1 MISLRAARK
10 CSFSISDG
18 QVPTK
23 QDTYRAFPKIPW
35 QRQGSFRRS
44 PSSQIKFLPLVIASS
59 IRSVMLGKNG
69 RKDSREMTNPGAPW
83 QICIRCFPPLPSPS
97 FVGQLP
103 SLCCRF
109 NKRSSL
115 LLANDRFAKFGSVR
129 ISCVRIPISPWATPI
144 YRFSCQ
150 VQSGPAAMMRS
161 MILFLISAKQEV
173 RSGY

>member
-1 MISLRAARK
+1 MAKARL
-10 CSFSISDG
+10 FSKKPLFPD
-18 QVPTK
+18 QVPTSCNSFVNPFRHVGK
-23 QDTYRAFPKIPW
+23 EW
-35 QRQGSFRRS
+35 SQRLQRND
-44 PSSQIKFLPLVIASS
+44 K
-59 IRSVMLGKNG
+59 
-69 RKDSREMTNPGAPW
+69 PGGPVADLHKVL
-83 QICIRCFPPLPSPS
+83 PPLPSPS